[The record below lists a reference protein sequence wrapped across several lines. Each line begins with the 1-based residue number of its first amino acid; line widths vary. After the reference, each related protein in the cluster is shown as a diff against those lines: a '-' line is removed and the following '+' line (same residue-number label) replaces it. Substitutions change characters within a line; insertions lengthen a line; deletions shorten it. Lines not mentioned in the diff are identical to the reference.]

1 MHLYSSVSWSYESV
15 ELADSIALNC
25 LPTENNI
32 DGCFMR
38 AVLAVHS
45 EHYDKSRLLI
55 EQTRRQLDTMM
66 TSLLAESYSRAYV
79 PFIMVQQCAE
89 LEEIIDYRLLLRR
102 AIADCAAEGGSSGD
116 GGPVVPAVRGSF
128 SGHSPANTGTSGA
141 GAEYSS
147 NRNAYT
153 GMSPVQG
160 HTSDSAA
167 RLSPTNR
174 SASPMGGG
182 AGHSSSGGGSISPI
196 VAAQASP
203 EVVQR
208 KAFLTEKWRTRI
220 RGCYSSGRAAI
231 PFWKYLLNGRRMVL
245 SETEDLDTWLD
256 FVSLCRNGGNRE
268 LAERVLLMSDVASSQ
283 SHMHGYQSHFRSI
296 NGRPPAVD
304 GAAGPE
310 SINSSTI
317 IRTSGLASAA
327 TPAAAAGATTEASI
341 IMDRRI
347 RFAMLKQQWAVGDR
361 LSALMGLES
370 LIRQTTQSG
379 SGSVATT
386 DASYLTCLLKL
397 GEWKIA
403 VLDPGR
409 PVDKTTRKEV
419 LALYGRA
426 TSVDPNCY
434 EAWHQWGL
442 SNYRAIEEARALTAP
457 TPSGGFNLSSM
468 RTGRTP
474 VAGRLPGAL
483 PGDSL
488 SIVPLV
494 VNSIKGLM
502 RALTLGTKRYSSQVT
517 QDMLCILS
525 LWFRYGKIPDVNAVL
540 ESGLATVH
548 LNTWLGVLPQLIA
561 RIDHPDPATCALLHN
576 LLIRLGTKHSQA
588 IVYPLFVA
596 IKSPRGRRKEAAETL
611 MNSLRQHSAK
621 LITQALLVSQELVRV
636 AILWEENWHLILE
649 EAAKLFFGDGN
660 IQGMLDLLM
669 PLHNEILA
677 GVNTLRES
685 AFMQSH
691 GNDLDDAW
699 NCIHKYLAAMEEQK
713 MPIPTFGS
721 SKKNS
726 ANQRPEDLF
735 LFQAWDYYF
744 AVFKR
749 INAQLPQLTA
759 LELQTCSPQL
769 FNAHDLDL
777 GVPGTYTVSGHAVR
791 IKSFGSVVGIIRSKQ
806 RPRKLR
812 IVGEDGQTF
821 NFLLKV
827 AYSVPHLI
835 MIRIFSERR
844 VPRLML

>member
-1 MHLYSSVSWSYESV
+1 
-15 ELADSIALNC
+15 
-25 LPTENNI
+25 
-32 DGCFMR
+32 MR
-38 AVLAVHS
+38 AVLAVHN
-45 EHYDKSRLLI
+45 EQYEKSRVYI
-55 EQTRRQLDTMM
+55 EQTRGQLDTMM

-89 LEEIIDYRLLLRR
+89 LEEIIDYKLLLNR
-102 AIADCAAEGGSSGD
+102 AIAECAAE
-116 GGPVVPAVRGSF
+116 
-128 SGHSPANTGTSGA
+128 SGA
-141 GAEYSS
+141 TGAEGAQPSTAAGALAGAGS
-147 NRNAYT
+147 ALGNTATSATAAASVLGGGRIFT
-153 GMSPVQG
+153 GMTLENPARSPVNTL
-160 HTSDSAA
+160 TSDAGA
-167 RLSPTNR
+167 RLSPSNMAGANRAISPLGTGGASGSNATN
-174 SASPMGGG
+174 ASPV
-182 AGHSSSGGGSISPI
+182 
-196 VAAQASP
+196 VAAQSCP

-220 RGCYSSGRAAI
+220 RGCCSSGRAAI

-256 FVSLCRNGGNRE
+256 FVSLCRNGGNKE
-268 LAERVLLMSDVASSQ
+268 LAERVLLMSDVAASQ
-283 SHMHGYQSHFRSI
+283 SHLHGYQSHFRSI
-296 NGRPPAVD
+296 NGRPPVTD
-304 GAAGPE
+304 GGAAGPE
-310 SINSSTI
+310 SINSSSI
-317 IRTSGLASAA
+317 IRTSGLVSASSPVP
-327 TPAAAAGATTEASI
+327 TAGGNTEASI

-361 LSALMGLES
+361 MSALMGLES
-370 LIRQTTQSG
+370 LIRQTTQQSSTG
-379 SGSVATT
+379 SGATT
-386 DASYLTCLLKL
+386 DVSYLTCLLKL
-397 GEWKIA
+397 GEWKISI
-403 VLDPGR
+403 LDPGR

-426 TSVDPNCY
+426 TTVDPNCY

-442 SNYRAIEEARALTAP
+442 SNYRAIEEARALAAP
-457 TPSGGFNLSSM
+457 TPSHALSSI
-468 RTGRTP
+468 RAGRTP
-474 VAGRLPGAL
+474 VTGRLPGAMQ
-483 PGDSL
+483 GDSL

-502 RALTLGTKRYSSQVT
+502 RALTLGTKRCSSQVT

-596 IKSPRGRRKEAAETL
+596 IKSPRGRRKEAAEVL

-660 IQGMLDLLM
+660 IQGMLDLLV
-669 PLHNEILA
+669 PLHSEILA

-685 AFMQSH
+685 AFMQAH
-691 GNDLDDAW
+691 GHDLDDAW
-699 NCIHKYLAAMEEQK
+699 NCINKYLAAMEEQK

-721 SKKNS
+721 GKKNT

-777 GVPGTYTVSGHAVR
+777 GVPGTYTVAGHAVR

-827 AYSVPHLI
+827 SVHAL
-835 MIRIFSERR
+835 RAEC
-844 VPRLML
+844 VV